1 MLATAHGFGAR
12 INAGTVGVQGGIR
25 SYEMPGEEEREKRA
39 RGLLYPVDFFRRCNI
54 VIHSRKLQTKKFAI
68 GSDSCISLV
77 SMEAPYPEGRPRG
90 SVGLEVLLPPKGVA
104 AKKPKQPQSPGSA

>member
-12 INAGTVGVQGGIR
+12 INAGTVGVQGRIR
-25 SYEMPGEEEREKRA
+25 SYEMPGEEEGEKRA

-54 VIHSRKLQTKKFAI
+54 VIHSRKLQTKKIAI
-68 GSDSCISLV
+68 GSASCISLV

-90 SVGLEVLLPPKGVA
+90 SVVPH
-104 AKKPKQPQSPGSA
+104 PKQIARAAAIARLCLVL